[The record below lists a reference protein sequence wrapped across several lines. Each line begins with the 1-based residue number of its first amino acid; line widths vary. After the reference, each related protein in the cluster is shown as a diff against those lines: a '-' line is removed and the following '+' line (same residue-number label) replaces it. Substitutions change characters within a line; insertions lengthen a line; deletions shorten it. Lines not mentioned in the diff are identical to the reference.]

1 MAVRAAGPAV
11 RRIANPIASTNRG
24 GLVRAFA
31 AMAAAALC
39 LLPATG
45 VAAPIVLA
53 NHGVEAPKGVKGK
66 VQLGYLATT
75 GNTQSR
81 NLNADFKI
89 AFMLRQWIYSF
100 SATAYKSTE
109 GGQTTAER
117 YTSSFKTDYN
127 FTPHN
132 YLFGSVK
139 FDKDRFSGYDR
150 RTSET
155 AGYGRRIFSNGALQL
170 DLELGAGARQT
181 KVPAALPAR
190 DQNEAIVNTVAK
202 LKWHISSSSQ
212 LEQSIDVES
221 GRSNTYSESVTSLK
235 SSILGNLY
243 WRLSYDVR
251 HNTSVPPGIKK
262 TDTQTT
268 ISLEYDF

>member
-1 MAVRAAGPAV
+1 VRV
-11 RRIANPIASTNRG
+11 
-24 GLVRAFA
+24 FA
-31 AMAAAALC
+31 AVAIAACFAV
-39 LLPATG
+39 PATA

-66 VQLGYLATT
+66 VQLGYLATS

-81 NLNADFKI
+81 NLNADFKV
-89 AFMLRQWIYSF
+89 AFTLRQWIYYF
-100 SATAYKSTE
+100 SATAYNSTQD
-109 GGQTTAER
+109 GQTTAER
-117 YTSSFKTDYN
+117 YTSSVKADYD

-132 YLFGSVK
+132 YVFVSAK

-155 AGYGRRIFSNGALQL
+155 AGYGRRLIANGSLQL
-170 DLELGAGARQT
+170 DLEVGAGARQT
-181 KVPAALPAR
+181 KVPEALPAK
-190 DQNEAIVNTVAK
+190 DQSEAILHTVGK
-202 LKWHISSSSQ
+202 LEWHISDTSKF
-212 LEQSIDVES
+212 EQSIDVES
-221 GRSNTYSESVTSLK
+221 GHSNTFTESVTSLK
-235 SSILGNLY
+235 NSILGNLY

-262 TDTQTT
+262 TDTQTS